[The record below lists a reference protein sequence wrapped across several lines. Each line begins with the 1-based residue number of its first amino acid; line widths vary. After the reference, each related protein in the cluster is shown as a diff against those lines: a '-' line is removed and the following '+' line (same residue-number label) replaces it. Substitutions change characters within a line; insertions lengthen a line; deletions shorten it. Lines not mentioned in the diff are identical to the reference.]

1 MNRPAKLAA
10 LSMTIAVIAVWSG
23 CVSNRT
29 FEESQQ
35 RSYTQHQQ
43 DQQHLLEL
51 NIANKK
57 LKQRIEELETA
68 LQSTRDQLSRT
79 EREWKEV
86 RDELL
91 KMKIDKEQQQPGRR
105 RDRVAQEKSGEGQ
118 DDQIKQLRLD
128 EARRRAKELLQQLQ
142 GMMEQ
147 F

>member
-43 DQQHLLEL
+43 DQQHILEL

-68 LQSTRDQLSRT
+68 LQSTRDQLGRT

>member
-1 MNRPAKLAA
+1 MNHPAKLAA
-10 LSMTIAVIAVWSG
+10 LSLTIAVTAMWSG
-23 CVSNRT
+23 CVSNQT
-29 FEESQQ
+29 FEQAQQ
-35 RSYTQHQQ
+35 KSYTQHQQ

-51 NIANKK
+51 NVANRK

-68 LQSTRDQLSRT
+68 LQSTRDQLGRT
-79 EREWKEV
+79 EKEWKEV

-91 KMKIDKEQQQPGRR
+91 KLKIEKEQQPGRR
-105 RDRVAQEKSGEGQ
+105 RDRVAQEKLGDGP

>member
-68 LQSTRDQLSRT
+68 LQSTRDQLGRT

>member
-1 MNRPAKLAA
+1 M
-10 LSMTIAVIAVWSG
+10 
-23 CVSNRT
+23 
-29 FEESQQ
+29 
-35 RSYTQHQQ
+35 
-43 DQQHLLEL
+43 
-51 NIANKK
+51 ANKK
-57 LKQRIEELETA
+57 LKQRVEELDTA
-68 LQSTRDQLSRT
+68 LQSTREQLGRT

-91 KMKIDKEQQQPGRR
+91 KLKIEKEQQPGKR
-105 RDRVAQEKSGEGQ
+105 RDRMAQEKSGDGP

>member
-10 LSMTIAVIAVWSG
+10 LSMTIAVTALWSG

-35 RSYTQHQQ
+35 KSYTQHQQ
-43 DQQHLLEL
+43 DQQHILEL
-51 NIANKK
+51 NVANKK
-57 LKQRIEELETA
+57 LKQRVEELDTA
-68 LQSTRDQLSRT
+68 LQSTREQLGRT

-91 KMKIDKEQQQPGRR
+91 KLKIEKEQQPGKR
-105 RDRVAQEKSGEGQ
+105 RDRMAQEKSGDGP

>member
-1 MNRPAKLAA
+1 MKRHAKLAVLFMTLAVTA
-10 LSMTIAVIAVWSG
+10 LWSG
-23 CVSNRT
+23 CVSNQT
-29 FEESQQ
+29 FEQAQQ
-35 RSYTQHQQ
+35 KSYTQHQQ

-51 NIANKK
+51 NVANRK

-68 LQSTRDQLSRT
+68 LQSTRDQLGRT
-79 EREWKEV
+79 EKEWKEV

-91 KMKIDKEQQQPGRR
+91 KLKIEKEQQPGRR
-105 RDRVAQEKSGEGQ
+105 RDRVAQEKLGDGP

>member
-10 LSMTIAVIAVWSG
+10 LSMTIAVTAVWSG

-29 FEESQQ
+29 FEEAQQ

-51 NIANKK
+51 NVANKK

-68 LQSTRDQLSRT
+68 LQSTRDQLGRT

-91 KMKIDKEQQQPGRR
+91 KLKIEKEQQQPGRR
-105 RDRVAQEKSGEGQ
+105 RDRVAQEKSGDGQ